1 VTGCDKSKSWGIAS
15 FSDASEDSGFSL
27 KFTTAPVGDVD
38 ATYHSSWDNHSPAT
52 VRIGPD
58 SCSSKPNQC
67 VFVRGFKIAV
77 RESPLAARLFG
88 TVKLTSTPNAK
99 SPKNPGGYSSFR
111 RNGSRSSLENHSRVS
126 SPSSQESP
134 SISDLDSD
142 SDESSD
148 DDGIFDDDIIQDDE
162 STNDG
167 ISIDSFPDRSEV
179 RGPFVS

>member
-111 RNGSRSSLENHSRVS
+111 RNGSRSSLENQSRVS